1 MPSDGQPL
9 YVQFGCGFSAPAG
22 WRNFDASPTLRFERL
37 PLIGSLYSRNGKRF
51 PANVEY
57 GDIVKGLPLADGSCD
72 AIYASHVLEH
82 LSLED
87 FQTAL
92 QNTFRL
98 LKPAGLF
105 RLVVPDLETLARKY
119 LESADAVA
127 AVAFMKE
134 TSLGVENRSRGLR
147 GLTQSWLGN
156 SAHLWMWD
164 FKALEF
170 ELRKAGFHAIRRC
183 SLGDEPLFSEV
194 EEPNRFQDSVA
205 IQACK
210 SGGSHI
216 SR

>member
-1 MPSDGQPL
+1 MPGNGKSL
-9 YVQFGCGFSAPAG
+9 YVQFGCGFSAPTG
-22 WRNFDASPTLRFERL
+22 WRNFDASPTLRFEKL
-37 PLIGSLYSRNGKRF
+37 PLIGSLYSRNGNRF

-119 LESADAVA
+119 LESGDAQA
-127 AVAFMKE
+127 SIAFMKE
-134 TSLGVENRSRGLR
+134 TSLGVENRNRGLR
-147 GLTQSWLGN
+147 GFTRSWLGN
-156 SAHLWMWD
+156 SSHLWMWD
-164 FKALEF
+164 FKSLSN
-170 ELRKAGFHAIRRC
+170 ELSKIGFVDIRRC
-183 SLGDEPLFSEV
+183 NAGDEPVFVAAEDPGRFV
-194 EEPNRFQDSVA
+194 ESIAVQ
-205 IQACK
+205 
-210 SGGSHI
+210 
-216 SR
+216 SRKP